1 MGLTPM
7 MQQYLDIHEKVP
19 DAILFFRLGDFY
31 EMFFDD
37 AIKAAKVLEIALTGR
52 DCGLEERAP
61 MCGVPYHAAESY
73 IAKLIEKG
81 YKVAICEQLEDPA
94 IAKGI
99 VKRDIV
105 RVLSPGTIT
114 DEKALNAGENNYL
127 MSLYLGKKQ
136 LGMAYVD
143 VSTGEFYTTEIV
155 GSQILSRGLD
165 EIGKIA
171 PAELLVNGTLYKE
184 NNWVST
190 VAEQWGAM
198 INPYPSHYFEVK
210 KSEKRLCRQFDVFT
224 IDALGLRDH
233 EAALRASG
241 ALLAYLDETQRRTL
255 GHLNNLRYYK
265 AEEYMLLD
273 RATRRNLE
281 LSETLRRG
289 DKKGSLLWVLDH
301 TATAMGARM
310 LRRWIE
316 APLLDLAE
324 IKNRQLQIEE
334 LTRHSTALDDLRKQ
348 LLKVYDLERISGK
361 LAIGNANPKDLLAL
375 KQSLQTVP
383 EIKKFLMTLDAPH
396 LQKHLQGKPVLNS
409 IADLIER
416 GISDDA
422 PFVIKDGGVIA
433 DGFHEEIDEIRS
445 FNQGGKNRLQA
456 LEQVERE
463 KTGIKTLKVKYNR
476 VFGYF
481 IEVTKSYLDQVPEAY
496 IRKQTLTNAERYFTP
511 ELKELEGKILG
522 SEERLLRLEA
532 EIFADIRNKV
542 LDELEAIQN
551 TATEIAELDTLYALA
566 KAAILG
572 NYVKP
577 EVTDSNALHIE
588 KGRHPVVEKLVG
600 QGNFITNNTDL
611 NAEDCRVML
620 ITGPNMAGKSTYIR
634 QVAII
639 TLMAQIGSFVPAER
653 AVIGITDRIF
663 TRVGASDDLATG
675 QSTFMVEMTEVS
687 NILKNA
693 TERSLVILDEI
704 GRGTST
710 FDGISIAWAVVE
722 YLWDTKTCG
731 AKTLFATHYHEL
743 TELENT
749 KPGVVNFSIRVQE
762 TAEGVLFLRKLVRGP
777 ADKSYGIEVARLAG
791 FPKSVTDR
799 AEAILSVLDEGETS
813 YREGVLAVEKP
824 DFIDNQMHIFNMLPA
839 LSNEESQVLDSLRDL
854 PIDEMTPMEAMN
866 SLYHLQKTLKEDHEA

>member
-37 AIKAAKVLEIALTGR
+37 AVKAAKVLEIALTGR
-52 DCGLEERAP
+52 DCGLDERAP

-81 YKVAICEQLEDPA
+81 YKVAICEQLEDPSE
-94 IAKGI
+94 AKGI

-105 RVLSPGTIT
+105 RVLSPGTVT

-136 LGMAYVD
+136 LGIAYAD
-143 VSTGEFYTTEIV
+143 LSTGEFYTTELV
-155 GSQILSRGLD
+155 GTEILNRGLD
-165 EIGKIA
+165 EIGKTV
-171 PAELLVNGTLYKE
+171 PTELLVNAALYQEK
-184 NNWVST
+184 NWMHTVS
-190 VAEQWGAM
+190 EQWGAM
-198 INPYPSHYFEVK
+198 INPYPAHYFEVN
-210 KSEKRLCRQFDVFT
+210 KSKKRLCRQFDVFT
-224 IDALGLRDH
+224 VDALGIGDH
-233 EAALRASG
+233 EAAVRASG
-241 ALLAYLDETQRRTL
+241 ALLAYLDETQKRNL
-255 GHLNNLRYYK
+255 GHLNRLRYYK
-265 AEEYMLLD
+265 AEAYMLLD

-289 DKKGSLLWVLDH
+289 EKKGSLLWVLDH

-316 APLLDLAE
+316 APLLNVAQIRE
-324 IKNRQLQIEE
+324 RQVQIEE
-334 LTRHSTALDDLRKQ
+334 LTRHATALEDLRKQ
-348 LLKVYDLERISGK
+348 LLKVYDLERIGGK

-375 KQSLQTVP
+375 KQSLQTFP
-383 EIKKFLMTLDAPH
+383 KITTFLMSLDAPR
-396 LQKHLQGKPVLNS
+396 LQKHLSDTPSLKK

-416 GISDDA
+416 AINDDA
-422 PFVIKDGGVIA
+422 PFVLKEGGVIA

-445 FNQGGKNRLQA
+445 FNTGGKNRLQQ
-456 LEQVERE
+456 LEEAERK
-463 KTGIKTLKVKYNR
+463 KTGIKTLKIKYNR

-481 IEVTKSYLDQVPEAY
+481 IEVTKSYLDQVPETY
-496 IRKQTLTNAERYFTP
+496 IRKQTLANSERYFTS

-532 EIFADIRNKV
+532 EIFSDIRNQV
-542 LDELEAIQN
+542 MEELAAIQN
-551 TATEIAELDTLYALA
+551 AATEIAELDALYSLA
-566 KAAILG
+566 KAAIIG

-577 EVTDSNALHIE
+577 EVTDSYELYIE
-588 KGRHPVVEKLVG
+588 NGRHPVVEKLIG
-600 QGNFITNNTDL
+600 QGNFITNDTAL
-611 NAEDCRVML
+611 NEEESRVML

-639 TLMAQIGSFVPAER
+639 TLMAQIGSFVPAHSAR
-653 AVIGITDRIF
+653 IGLTDRIF

-722 YLWDTKTCG
+722 YLWDRKTCG

-749 KPGVVNFSIRVQE
+749 KSGVVNQSIRVQE
-762 TAEGVLFLRKLVRGP
+762 TAEGVLFLRKLVKGP

-799 AEAILSVLDEGETS
+799 AQAVLSVLDESENS
-813 YREGVLAVEKP
+813 YREGVQAVEKP
-824 DFIDNQMHIFNMLPA
+824 DFIDNQMNIFNMLPA
-839 LSNEESQVLDSLRDL
+839 RSDEENRVLDRIRDL
-854 PIDEMTPMEAMN
+854 SIEEMTPMDAMN
-866 SLYHLQKTLKEDHEA
+866 ALYLLQKTLKEDS

>member
-7 MQQYLDIHEKVP
+7 MQQYLEIHEKVP

-61 MCGVPYHAAESY
+61 MCGVPHHAAESY

-81 YKVAICEQLEDPA
+81 YKVAICEQIEDPSE
-94 IAKGI
+94 AKGI

-114 DEKALNAGENNYL
+114 DEKALDARENNYL
-127 MSLYLGKKQ
+127 MSLHLGKNQ
-136 LGMAYVD
+136 LGIAYVD
-143 VSTGEFYTTEIV
+143 LSTGEFYTTEIT
-155 GSQILSRGLD
+155 GSQILTRGLD
-165 EIGKIA
+165 EIGKIS
-171 PAELLVNGTLYKE
+171 PAELLVNAPLYQEKT
-184 NNWVST
+184 WVNT
-190 VAEQWGAM
+190 VEEQWGAM
-198 INPYPSHYFEVK
+198 INVYPSHYFEVK
-210 KSEKRLCRQFDVFT
+210 RSEKRLCQQFDVFT
-224 IDALGLRDH
+224 VDALGLRDH
-233 EAALRASG
+233 EGALRASG
-241 ALLAYLDETQRRTL
+241 ALLAYLDETQKSAL
-255 GHLNNLRYYK
+255 DHFNHLRYYK

-316 APLLDLAE
+316 APLLDLSE
-324 IKNRQLQIEE
+324 IQNRQLQIEE
-334 LTRHSTALDDLRKQ
+334 LTAHSTALDDLRKQ
-348 LLKVYDLERISGK
+348 LLKVYDLERIGAK
-361 LAIGNANPKDLLAL
+361 LAIGHANPKDLLAL
-375 KQSLQTVP
+375 KQSLQTIP
-383 EIKKFLMTLDAPH
+383 KIKSFLMTLNAPH
-396 LQKHLQGKPVLNS
+396 LQNQLQDKPSLNT

-416 GISDDA
+416 GIDDQA
-422 PFVIKDGGVIA
+422 PFVLKDGNVIA

-445 FNQGGKNRLQA
+445 FNKGGKNRLQA
-456 LEQVERE
+456 LEESERNR
-463 KTGIKTLKVKYNR
+463 TGIKTLKIKYNR

-481 IEVTKSYLDQVPEAY
+481 IEVTKSYMDQVPEDY
-496 IRKQTLTNAERYFTP
+496 IRKQTLVNAERYFIP

-522 SEERLLRLEA
+522 SEERLIRLEA
-532 EIFADIRNKV
+532 EIFANIREQV
-542 LDELEAIQN
+542 LKELEDIQN
-551 TATEIAELDTLYALA
+551 AATEIAELDTLYALS

-577 EVTDSNALHIE
+577 EVTKDDVLFIE
-588 KGRHPVVEKLVG
+588 KGRHPVVEKLLG
-600 QGNFITNNTDL
+600 QGNFITNDTDL
-611 NAEDCRVML
+611 NVEQCRVML

-634 QVAII
+634 QVALI
-639 TLMAQIGSFVPAER
+639 TLMAQIGSFVPAES
-653 AVIGITDRIF
+653 AVIGLTDRIF
-663 TRVGASDDLATG
+663 TRVGASDDLSTG
-675 QSTFMVEMTEVS
+675 QSTFMVEMNEVS

-722 YLWDTKTCG
+722 YLWDKKTVG

-749 KPGVVNFSIRVQE
+749 KPGVVNYSIRVQE
-762 TAEGVLFLRKLVRGP
+762 TAEGVLFLRKLIKGS

-799 AEAILSVLDEGETS
+799 AEDILSVLDESEST

-824 DFIDNQMHIFNMLPA
+824 DFIDDQMNIFNIIPPR
-839 LSNEESQVLDSLRDL
+839 SEEESQVLDRLRDL
-854 PIDEMTPMEAMN
+854 SIEEMTPMEAMN
-866 SLYHLQKTLKEDHEA
+866 SLYYLQKTLKEESGE